1 MSRLF
6 KVLAVFAVVAVSAS
20 AFAADDLT
28 VNPFLR
34 FKMQSE
40 FVTDQTS
47 MDFDLSGVTIEKKF
61 GNNFSAVVTPGFMRK
76 NVITNVAAV
85 AGANNTVDF
94 VLVNGFFR
102 INDLTS
108 EYGDY
113 GLALT
118 VGQYESP
125 MYFVEQNYQPFRF
138 VMQPLDSRLM
148 PANYVELGAM
158 LSKSFF
164 EDSLMVSL
172 MYSSGRGMWNG
183 YNNPVDGLGNAGAA
197 VLTTTIAPFK
207 TFDNEALKELAL
219 TFNWKAVGR
228 TTATSNYNLLLGYK
242 YAGFA
247 TSLEYLG
254 TYSKGNTADK
264 AMSFGASYDVWANLQ
279 PMVRWD
285 YSDNKGGSLNVVNT
299 YEHIFLLGV
308 NTKWFEDKLQAAVT
322 YDQTY
327 CPDVKITAAKRFM
340 ISTQVS
346 L

>member
-1 MSRLF
+1 MRLF

-20 AFAADDLT
+20 AFAADDFT

-40 FVTDQTS
+40 FVNDQTS
-47 MDFDLSGVTIEKKF
+47 MDFDLSGITIEKKF
-61 GNNFSAVVTPGFMRK
+61 GDNFSAVVTPGFMRK
-76 NVITNVAAV
+76 NAITGAAAV
-85 AGANNTVDF
+85 ANNTVDF
-94 VLVNGFFR
+94 VLVNGFFK
-102 INDLTS
+102 INDLTK

-113 GLALT
+113 GIALT

-125 MYFVEQNYQPFRF
+125 MYFAEQAYQPFRF

-158 LSKSFF
+158 VSKNFF
-164 EDSLMVSL
+164 ENALMVSL

-183 YNNPVDGLGNAGAA
+183 YNNPADALGNAGAS

-207 TFDNEALKELAL
+207 NFDVEALKELAL
-219 TFNWKAVGR
+219 TFNWKAVAR
-228 TTATSNYNLLLGYK
+228 ASERSNYNFLLGYK

-254 TYSKGNTADK
+254 TYSSNNDVNKIMAL
-264 AMSFGASYDVWANLQ
+264 SFGASYDVWENLQ

-285 YSDNKGGSLNVVNT
+285 YADSKDITLAR
-299 YEHIFLLGV
+299 YEHIFLVGL
-308 NTKWFEDKLQAAVT
+308 NTKWFEDKLQAAIT
-322 YDQTY
+322 YDQDY
-327 CPDVKITAAKRFM
+327 LPDTKTTAAKRFM

>member
-148 PANYVELGAM
+148 PANY
-158 LSKSFF
+158 
-164 EDSLMVSL
+164 
-172 MYSSGRGMWNG
+172 
-183 YNNPVDGLGNAGAA
+183 NA
-197 VLTTTIAPFK
+197 F
-207 TFDNEALKELAL
+207 KELL
-219 TFNWKAVGR
+219 RRFFDGIFNVFFW
-228 TTATSNYNLLLGYK
+228 
-242 YAGFA
+242 
-247 TSLEYLG
+247 
-254 TYSKGNTADK
+254 
-264 AMSFGASYDVWANLQ
+264 
-279 PMVRWD
+279 
-285 YSDNKGGSLNVVNT
+285 
-299 YEHIFLLGV
+299 
-308 NTKWFEDKLQAAVT
+308 
-322 YDQTY
+322 
-327 CPDVKITAAKRFM
+327 
-340 ISTQVS
+340 
-346 L
+346 